1 MSKLKLNKEKFI
13 ESLKSMTLLEIKEL
27 VDGIKE
33 EFGIDPSAI
42 LSTTSQK
49 DSEQKSEQDEKT
61 EFQVILKTFGQPSN
75 KIAVIKAVRDITNLG
90 LSDSKNLTET
100 PDSIIKEN
108 VSKQDAEQIK
118 KQLELLGATV
128 ELK

>member
-1 MSKLKLNKEKFI
+1 MSKLNKEKFI
-13 ESLKSMTLLEIKEL
+13 ESLKGMTLLEIKEL

-33 EFGIDPSAI
+33 EFGIDPSSV
-42 LSTTSQK
+42 LSATNQK
-49 DSEQKSEQDEKT
+49 DSETKNEQEEKT

-108 VSKQDAEQIK
+108 INKQEAEKIK